1 MLGEAFQE
9 TDWIG
14 GFQWPERRGMQDGEL
29 VGGVVEVSRPV
40 SEVRPQKSREEQRT
54 GEFPAPNIWE
64 DFGAAA

>member
-9 TDWIG
+9 RDWIE
-14 GFQWPERRGMQDGEL
+14 GFQWPERKGMQGSKL
-29 VGGVVEVSRPV
+29 VGGVVEVSRPI
-40 SEVRPQKSREEQRT
+40 SEVRPKKSRKEQGM

>member
-1 MLGEAFQE
+1 
-9 TDWIG
+9 
-14 GFQWPERRGMQDGEL
+14 MQDGEL